1 MPRGKHVKLSANELD
16 YFWLE
21 IEVLPTDS
29 IVRELNGGRIRHMM
43 YPANTVGM
51 GMEFMAVGN
60 FLKRKTKTGKMMAGV
75 PVGFVRCGKRDM
87 SMLRRYMCLYKGTG
101 RRYATSLQ
109 LAGRL

>member
-1 MPRGKHVKLSANELD
+1 MARKPVILSANELD

-29 IVRELNGGRIRHMM
+29 IVREITGGRVRTMM
-43 YPANTVGM
+43 YPERGVGM

-60 FLKRKTKTGKMMAGV
+60 FIKRKTKTGKMMAGV

-87 SMLRRYMCLYKGTG
+87 SMLRFYMGRYKGTG
-101 RRYATSLQ
+101 RRYATSLK
-109 LAGRL
+109 LSGRL

>member
-1 MPRGKHVKLSANELD
+1 MARKPVKLSANELD

-29 IVRELNGGRIRHMM
+29 IIRETAGGRIRHMM
-43 YPANTVGM
+43 YPANSVGM

-87 SMLRRYMCLYKGTG
+87 SMLRLYMHHYKGTG
-101 RRYATSLQ
+101 RRFATSLK
-109 LAGRL
+109 LSGRL